1 MASPQAE
8 ALKQMMRDFR
18 AAAIGTADA
27 PPPTVEEQRAGAAA
41 GMEVMGVM
49 PEGVTTTETTLAGL
63 FALDQRPDG
72 GLDDRVVLYLHGGGY
87 VVLSPRTHAKLTA
100 GIAKAA
106 GCRVVSV
113 DYRLAPEHP
122 HPAAVTD
129 GLAAYR
135 ALLDEGYA
143 PHQIAISG
151 DSAGGGL
158 TVATLVAARDAGVP
172 QPACAVPLSPWVDI
186 EGTGESMDTK
196 AEADMVVGRD
206 GLKLMGDMFIAG
218 GDIRDPLAAPLY
230 ADLRGIA
237 PLYVQ
242 VGGDETLLDDSTR
255 LIAKA
260 AAAGVEVRLDV
271 FPEMQHV
278 FQTCLGMIP
287 EADDAIA
294 RIGQYLRTKLAID

>member
-8 ALKQMMRDFR
+8 ALKQLMRDFR
-18 AAAIGTADA
+18 AAAVGSADA
-27 PPPTVEEQRAGAAA
+27 APPTVEEQRAGAAMS
-41 GMEVMGVM
+41 MEAMGVM
-49 PEGVTTTETTLAGL
+49 PDGVTTTETSLAGL

-72 GLDDRVVLYLHGGGY
+72 GADDRVVLYLHGGGY
-87 VVLSPRTHAKLTA
+87 VVLSPRTHAKLSA

-129 GLAAYR
+129 ALAAYR

-143 PHQIAISG
+143 PHQVAISG

-158 TVATLVAARDAGVP
+158 TLATLVAARDAGVP
-172 QPACAVPLSPWVDI
+172 QPACAVPLSPWTDL

-196 AEADMVVGRD
+196 ADDDLIVGRD
-206 GLKLMGDMFIAG
+206 GLKIMGDLFLAG
-218 GDIRDPLAAPLY
+218 GDARDPLAAPLY
-230 ADLRGIA
+230 ADLRGLA
-237 PLYVQ
+237 PVYVQ

-255 LIAKA
+255 FVARA
-260 AAAGVEVRLDV
+260 AAAGVDVRLDV

-278 FQTCLGMIP
+278 FQSGLGMFP
-287 EADDAIA
+287 EADDAVA
-294 RIGQYLRTKLAID
+294 RIGQYLRSKLAIG